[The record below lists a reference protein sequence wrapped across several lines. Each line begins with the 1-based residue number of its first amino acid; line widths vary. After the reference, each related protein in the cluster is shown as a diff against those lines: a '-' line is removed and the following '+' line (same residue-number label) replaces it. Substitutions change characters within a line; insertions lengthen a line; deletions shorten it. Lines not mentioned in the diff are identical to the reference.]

1 LRRHEHFEELAALS
15 AAGELNPSQVQEL
28 QLHLTTCASC
38 RSASEAYE
46 ELHAPLRRASDPEL
60 LTVIESRRESVK
72 ARVLAGLPLPEVQP
86 GIPLRPEVERDGM
99 RVGWFKIRLLGS
111 GLAAAAALSVVF
123 WLGMRAE
130 RNMLSARS
138 QPPRTNS
145 VAVLSSTPG
154 QTPNKQNEAE
164 RQAIEQKYAQA
175 TIELREEKQHSAQLA
190 VSIGV
195 KDHELTELEQQR
207 LLLQQQLD
215 AEREE
220 FDRNRAL
227 LDAKSE
233 QLKQMEAA
241 KASDSNTLLALRY
254 EVEDLTGKLND
265 QKQALDREKQLLT
278 SGRDI
283 RDIIGA
289 GNLHIIDVYDTE
301 PGGNTRKSFARA
313 FYTEGKSLIFYA
325 YDLPAHRTEDG
336 KYVYAAWGERNGD
349 KKNVKHLGILLNDDK
364 GQKRWVLNLS
374 DPKVLAEIDSVFITL
389 ERVGVNGSE
398 PSGKR
403 MLTAY
408 LDSRVNH
415 P

>member
-1 LRRHEHFEELAALS
+1 MRRHEHFEKLAALS
-15 AAGELNPSQVQEL
+15 AAGELDPSQRQEL

-38 RSASEAYE
+38 RSAYEAYE
-46 ELHAPLRRASDPEL
+46 ELHAPVRYALDPA
-60 LTVIESRRESVK
+60 TVSVIESRRESVK
-72 ARVLAGLPLPEVQP
+72 ARVLAGFAQAGGEPRIHLHPD
-86 GIPLRPEVERDGM
+86 VEHGSPPM
-99 RVGWFKIRLLGS
+99 GWSKFGLLGS
-111 GLAAAAALSVVF
+111 GLAAGAALGFVF

-130 RNMLSARS
+130 RSVLYARAQPLQTDQAAVVPSASRS
-138 QPPRTNS
+138 FAT
-145 VAVLSSTPG
+145 
-154 QTPNKQNEAE
+154 KQEEAE
-164 RQAIEQKYAQA
+164 RHSFEQRYAQA
-175 TIELREEKQHSAQLA
+175 TAELRAEKQHRA
-190 VSIGV
+190 VLEASIGS
-195 KDHELTELEQQR
+195 KDHQLSESER
-207 LLLQQQLD
+207 HRLLQQLQLD
-215 AEREE
+215 AERGELE
-220 FDRNRAL
+220 RSRAL

-233 QLKQMEAA
+233 QLKELEAA
-241 KASDSNTLLALRY
+241 RASDGNTLVALRY
-254 EVEDLTGKLND
+254 EVEDLTQRLND
-265 QKQALDREKQLLT
+265 QKQALDQEKQLLT
-278 SGRDI
+278 KGRDI

-289 GNLHIIDVYDTE
+289 RNLHIIDVYDTE

-364 GQKRWVLNLS
+364 GQKRWVLNFS
-374 DPKVLAEIDSVFITL
+374 DPKVLSEIDSVFITL
-389 ERVGVNGSE
+389 ERVGVSGGE